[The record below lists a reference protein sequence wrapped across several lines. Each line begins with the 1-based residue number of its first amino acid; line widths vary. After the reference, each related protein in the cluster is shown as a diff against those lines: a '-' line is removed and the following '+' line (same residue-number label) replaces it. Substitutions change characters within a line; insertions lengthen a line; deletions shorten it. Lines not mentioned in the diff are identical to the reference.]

1 LVVCMR
7 KESDHVHRMRAE
19 ADAFEDMDWV
29 SVRDV
34 DRMAAGSPVFV
45 GNSLAFGSPM
55 VTVGVVPFLP
65 ALLSVFVR
73 EVRVYY

>member
-1 LVVCMR
+1 VPNLVVCMR

-34 DRMAAGSPVFV
+34 DRMAAGST
-45 GNSLAFGSPM
+45 G
-55 VTVGVVPFLP
+55 
-65 ALLSVFVR
+65 R
-73 EVRVYY
+73 R